1 MGTGLVCL
9 TFISAVLQ
17 QDQQLSPVVLNQE
30 LLTCS
35 DCTWHMKELCGQQL
49 VKSVCLKSLAE
60 LGKSILL
67 LAGEQEDPP
76 TTEDCTLNLLPIGNE
91 TYHMHPYLPRVR
103 C

>member
-1 MGTGLVCL
+1 MGTGLACL

-35 DCTWHMKELCGQQL
+35 NCTWHMKELRGQQL

-67 LAGEQEDPP
+67 FAGEQEDPP
-76 TTEDCTLNLLPIGNE
+76 TTED
-91 TYHMHPYLPRVR
+91 
-103 C
+103 